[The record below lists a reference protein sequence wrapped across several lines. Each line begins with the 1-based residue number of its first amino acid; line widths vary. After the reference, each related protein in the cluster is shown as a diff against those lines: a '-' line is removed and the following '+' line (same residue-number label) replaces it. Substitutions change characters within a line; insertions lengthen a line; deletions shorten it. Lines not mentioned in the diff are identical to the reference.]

1 MFWKMLPAIIARNI
15 GCFVVRTHGW
25 DEVWEKARDPAI
37 WQASYERFVVSEAL
51 IHSFSFIIYILLT
64 SGKPPAAK
72 TALTPGP
79 QFCLSM
85 LFLTTNTSDVAF
97 FSGSFEM
104 PLVLL
109 LQQSLLILPSITI
122 TWKEPLLWRWAYS
135 PTLPTSDSVLICRK
149 LGEDSHRRWKNI
161 FNRE

>member
-1 MFWKMLPAIIARNI
+1 MLPAIIARNI

-25 DEVWEKARDPAI
+25 DEVWEKARDLAI

-85 LFLTTNTSDVAF
+85 LF
-97 FSGSFEM
+97 
-104 PLVLL
+104 
-109 LQQSLLILPSITI
+109 
-122 TWKEPLLWRWAYS
+122 
-135 PTLPTSDSVLICRK
+135 
-149 LGEDSHRRWKNI
+149 
-161 FNRE
+161 